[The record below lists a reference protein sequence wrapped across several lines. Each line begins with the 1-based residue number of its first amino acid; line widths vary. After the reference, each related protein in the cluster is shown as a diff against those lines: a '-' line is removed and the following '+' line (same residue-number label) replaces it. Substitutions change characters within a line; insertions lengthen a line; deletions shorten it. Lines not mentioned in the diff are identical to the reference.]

1 MIEIERILVP
11 MDFSHSARD
20 AVDIA
25 VDLAEKFRAQIYL
38 LHVFE
43 NPFDYPYFLHM
54 EMAESQ
60 LHSIVQ
66 AEMEEAL
73 EDLVR
78 QFSPPSV
85 PIESVFV
92 ENGVPF
98 AEIIRT
104 ARELAIDLIVMSAHS
119 RMGIPNLLIGGVTEK
134 VVRKA
139 PCPVLVIRSKGMTFE
154 MP

>member
-1 MIEIERILVP
+1 MTSIERILVP
-11 MDFSHSARD
+11 VDFSHGVRHSL
-20 AVDIA
+20 DIA
-25 VDLAEKFRAQIYL
+25 VHVADKFQAQLYL

-43 NPFDYPYFLHM
+43 NHFDYPYFLHM
-54 EMAESQ
+54 EMEESKQ
-60 LHSIVQ
+60 HRVVQ

-78 QFSPPSV
+78 QFLRSSV
-85 PIESVFV
+85 PMDSVVV

-119 RMGIPNLLIGGVTEK
+119 RMGILNLLIVSVTEK

-139 PCPVLVIRSKGMTFE
+139 PCPVLTVRNKGTMFE